1 MDEQIRKASIDM
13 GTNTFQLLIANVIG
27 DKVETIFTQD
37 IFVRLGK
44 GGISNGE
51 ITEEAMQRAFD
62 ALDKFQ
68 KVIKENKAE
77 EVKVAATSAVRSA
90 NNGEDFIKDIYNRY
104 GLVVNILS
112 GTEEAEV
119 IYKGVK
125 TDTDIQDIAIIMDIG
140 GGSVE
145 FIIGDAEKVL
155 WKQSFEIGAQRLYD
169 LFCNE
174 DPISDENSEKLAD
187 YLKEKL
193 APLFEESEKYKS
205 LKFIGAAGTFQTIQ
219 EVYGAIHDCKP
230 SSVKNVSY
238 EEYKN
243 MHRKFVGYTREQR
256 FEIPGLI
263 PQRVDMIVPA
273 SLLLFNVLTLLK
285 VKEIHISSGSLREGL
300 VLL

>member
-1 MDEQIRKASIDM
+1 MNELTRKASIDM
-13 GTNTFQLLIANVIG
+13 GTNTFQLLIADIIG
-27 DKVETIFTQD
+27 DKVETVFTQD

-62 ALDKFQ
+62 ALEKFH
-68 KVIKENKAE
+68 KVIKENNAE

-90 NNGEDFIKDIYNRY
+90 SNGEAFILDIYNRY
-104 GLVVNILS
+104 GFVVNILS
-112 GTEEAEV
+112 GEEEAEV

-125 TDTDIQDIAIIMDIG
+125 TDAAIQDTAIIMDIG

-169 LFCNE
+169 QFCHE
-174 DPISDENSEKLAD
+174 DPISLENSEKLGA
-187 YLKEKL
+187 YIKEKL
-193 APLFEESEKYKS
+193 RPLLEESEKFS
-205 LKFIGAAGTFQTIQ
+205 ALKFIGAAGTFQTIQ
-219 EVYGAIHDCKP
+219 EVYGAIHDCEP

-243 MHRKFVGYTREQR
+243 MHQKFVGYTREQR